1 MDDVALCASKLRKNE
16 RRWVLRETT
25 TMPDSIWHGE
35 WCGHLITLDPNS
47 STNWMRTQLCR
58 DVEAYLRNGPTPEA
72 ERDDTINKGVK

>member
-35 WCGHLITLDPNS
+35 WFGHLITLDPNS
-47 STNWMRTQLCR
+47 STNWMRTQLCH
-58 DVEAYLRNGPTPEA
+58 DVEAYLRNVPASAPADAVTGQDET
-72 ERDDTINKGVK
+72 